1 MDAST
6 IERCLSVFPWDNFK
20 QGKGAVKIHV
30 GLDHDGHMPAFMSI
44 TDGKVH
50 EVNIGRTLKLPKDS
64 IVVFDRG
71 YTDYSLYNSLETKGI
86 IFVTRLKRNVK
97 FKVLARRKVSKKQ
110 GLSSDQTIRITG
122 HKAKDCH
129 IELRR
134 IGYRDQETG
143 Q

>member
-1 MDAST
+1 MLSRCQGLAPKYRFRFRNKLFSMDAST

-30 GLDHDGHMPAFMSI
+30 GLDHDGHIPAFMTI

-86 IFVTRLKRNVK
+86 ILL
-97 FKVLARRKVSKKQ
+97 LA
-110 GLSSDQTIRITG
+110 
-122 HKAKDCH
+122 
-129 IELRR
+129 
-134 IGYRDQETG
+134 
-143 Q
+143 